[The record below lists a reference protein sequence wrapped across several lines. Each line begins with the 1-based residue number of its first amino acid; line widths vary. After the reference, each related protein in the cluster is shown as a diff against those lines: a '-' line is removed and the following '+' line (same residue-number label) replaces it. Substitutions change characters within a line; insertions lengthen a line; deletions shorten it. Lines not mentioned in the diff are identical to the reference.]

1 VKTSSISLG
10 GTVLAALLVLA
21 GPAPAQDAPP
31 SPQDEG
37 LAAPDAMTPPAA
49 AGPQWRV
56 FSRSATSAFL
66 IDLASVRPEADG
78 IAVKIARV
86 PLASPAGD
94 LTHAVDDFA
103 VRCAARQSRLT
114 ASTEAYEDGELTGS
128 FAADEPW
135 GDIRPGSF
143 DEAIHQIGCGE
154 ATPSGDPFASVRAF
168 IEAGR
173 P

>member
-1 VKTSSISLG
+1 MKTSSISVG
-10 GTVLAALLVLA
+10 GTVLAALLLTA
-21 GPAPAQDAPP
+21 GPAMAQETPPA
-31 SPQDEG
+31 PQDEV
-37 LAAPDAMTPPAA
+37 LTAPDAVTAPAA

-66 IDLASVRPEADG
+66 IDIASVRPDTDG

-86 PLASPAGD
+86 PLASPPGD

-103 VRCAARQSRLT
+103 VRCGARQARLT

-135 GDIRPGSF
+135 GDIRPDSF

-154 ATPSGDPFASVRAF
+154 ATPSGAPFASVRAY